1 MDKCFLCG
9 DDFDL
14 NDYFGKAWKM
24 IPEGKIYN
32 VKLRFSPKVAV
43 NVSEVQWHKTQES
56 FFQEDGSV
64 VMKFRV
70 DGLREI
76 IWWIMGYADQV
87 QVLAP
92 KKLRKQV
99 IKKARKMLENNENI

>member
-1 MDKCFLCG
+1 
-9 DDFDL
+9 
-14 NDYFGKAWKM
+14 
-24 IPEGKIYN
+24 
-32 VKLRFSPKVAV
+32 
-43 NVSEVQWHKTQES
+43 
-56 FFQEDGSV
+56 
-64 VMKFRV
+64 MKFRV